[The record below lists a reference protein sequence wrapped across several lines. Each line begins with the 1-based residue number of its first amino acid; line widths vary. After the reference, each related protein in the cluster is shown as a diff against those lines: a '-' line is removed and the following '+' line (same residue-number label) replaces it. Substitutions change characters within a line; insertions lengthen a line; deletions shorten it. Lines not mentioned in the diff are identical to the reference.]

1 MEPCPPPDW
10 PAAGGAPLGLS
21 SLLGAVPPLPA
32 TAPEPASASSS
43 AAATSIARRTPLR
56 RGRSCV
62 SSSCTKRSFRW
73 AVAAETLG
81 GLVPA
86 TAAPRGGNRSGR
98 TVSVILGCAP
108 SGGDK
113 DLYTQIYS
121 RPARCATLRQT
132 PCTWLALA
140 AVQHGRHAPQ

>member
-21 SLLGAVPPLPA
+21 ALLGAPAPLPA
-32 TAPEPASASSS
+32 AAAGPASAGSS
-43 AAATSIARRTPLR
+43 AAATSIARRTPRR

-86 TAAPRGGNRSGR
+86 TAARRGWNRSGR

-113 DLYTQIYS
+113 ALYVQSTPPCRRWRY
-121 RPARCATLRQT
+121 RAPAAAN
-132 PCTWLALA
+132 ALHPA
-140 AVQHGRHAPQ
+140 L